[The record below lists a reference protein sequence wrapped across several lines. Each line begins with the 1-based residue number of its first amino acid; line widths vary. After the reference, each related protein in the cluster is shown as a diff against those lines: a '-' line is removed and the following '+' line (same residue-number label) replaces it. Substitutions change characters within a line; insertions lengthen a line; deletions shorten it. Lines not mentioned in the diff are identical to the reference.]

1 MHGGYDYDPR
11 DYGYEPGEQ
20 PDRSEFSDTQPGEPV
35 IDYSIWPPEALYP
48 EEARDESLRRLGRLT
63 WRAALLSA
71 VGAAA
76 FAVLFVRSAPAH
88 TTATSQ
94 NVVRPAGTLTPTATA
109 TPTPTPSPRHRRHK
123 ARGKGAEVAA
133 PTPTPGAAP
142 APSVTAP
149 STPTLAPP
157 TTPPAPSPSPSPAQS
172 TSSGSPSPG

>member
-1 MHGGYDYDPR
+1 MHGGYDYDPH
-11 DYGYEPGEQ
+11 DYGYEPGEHSE
-20 PDRSEFSDTQPGEPV
+20 RSDFSDTQPGEPA

-48 EEARDESLRRLGRLT
+48 EEARDENLRRLGRLT

-94 NVVRPAGTLTPTATA
+94 NVVRPAGTLTPTAI
-109 TPTPTPSPRHRRHK
+109 PTPSPRHRRHK
-123 ARGKGAEVAA
+123 ARGKGAEAAA
-133 PTPTPGAAP
+133 PAPTPGASG
-142 APSVTAP
+142 APSGTAP

-172 TSSGSPSPG
+172 TSSGSPSGK